1 MTSLGNIKT
10 VSVFSNYLNVHQLPV
25 CQAIA
30 DQSTVEEFH
39 FVSLRND
46 IEVVGRQ
53 CLDDAFPFVIK
64 AYEGNDTSTLAM
76 SHAIGDDLVIF
87 GDMAGQ
93 EQYVRARMR
102 KGLMSFRYAERL
114 LKRGLMWR
122 FAPPKIKRTNDWFL
136 RYTNK
141 RFYCLCASAYTS
153 YDLSLFGFPLSKC
166 FKWGYFPA
174 MNAMPD
180 NSRSNSRMELLWVGR
195 LIDWKRPAMALEAA
209 SDLLKNGIP
218 FRLRIVGDGRLLS
231 YLRSETAKRGLC
243 DYVSFCGE
251 KPHEEV
257 YRLMQQSDVLLMTS
271 NRKEG
276 WGAVINEAMSCG
288 CVVVASAIA
297 GAAPYLIKDGEN
309 GLLFAADDVD
319 GMCRAVR
326 FLAYGGNEL
335 ISRMG
340 ECARQTIQQ
349 SWNAEEAVRRLFTLV
364 PALECGDRNPFSDG
378 PCSPAEMLT
387 DDWFPLSRGA

>member
-1 MTSLGNIKT
+1 MDAIRS
-10 VSVFSNYLNVHQLPV
+10 VSIFSNYLNVHQLSV

-30 DQSTVEEFH
+30 DQPTVEEFH
-39 FVSLRND
+39 FVSLKND

-53 CLDDAFPFVIK
+53 RLDDAFPFVIK
-64 AYEGNDTSTLAM
+64 AYEGSDASSLAM
-76 SHAIGDDLVIF
+76 SHAIGDDLAIF

-102 KGLMSFRYAERL
+102 KGLTSFRYAERL
-114 LKRGLMWR
+114 LKRGLKWR
-122 FAPPKIKRTNDWFL
+122 FVPPKIKRTNDWFL
-136 RYTNK
+136 RYAKK

-174 MNAMPD
+174 YSAMPD
-180 NSRSNSRMELLWVGR
+180 NSHCNSRMELLWVGR
-195 LIDWKRPAMALEAA
+195 LIDWKRPSMAIEAA
-209 SDLLKNGIP
+209 NYLLENDIP
-218 FRLRIVGDGRLLS
+218 FRLRIVGDGQLLGRL
-231 YLRSETAKRGLC
+231 RNEIERRGLR
-243 DYVSFCGE
+243 DYVDLYGE
-251 KPHEEV
+251 RTHQEV

-288 CVVVASAIA
+288 CVVVASSIA

-309 GLLFAADDVD
+309 GLLFATDDVS
-319 GMCRAVR
+319 GMCHAVR
-326 FLAYGGNEL
+326 YLAYGGNEL

-340 ECARQTIQQ
+340 ECARRTIQQ
-349 SWNAEEAVRRLFTLV
+349 TWNAEEAVRRLFTLV
-364 PALECGDRNPFSDG
+364 PALEQGAKSPFSDG
-378 PCSPAEMLT
+378 PCSPAEMLK